1 MTEVKVHTLG
11 GNLKGVANLPE
22 EIFSVKLRENIA
34 YEAMKAYLANQRLG
48 VASAKTRSQ
57 VRGGG
62 RKPFRQKGTGRA
74 RQGTRRSPL
83 MPGGGVVF
91 GPRPRNYRMPL
102 AQGIRH
108 LALFTALSEKARE
121 GKVCVVEKPTSIIA
135 KTKVMRGFLQSLGIG
150 EEHCLLIHNNSEG
163 EIKRAS
169 KNIPNL
175 WVEDVR
181 SLSAYPVLWA
191 DRVILCEGVAE
202 RIREVYLR

>member
-1 MTEVKVHTLG
+1 MAEVKIHTLG
-11 GNLKGVANLPE
+11 GDLKGIVILPE
-22 EIFSVKLRENIA
+22 EVFSVKLRENIT
-34 YEAMKAYLANQRLG
+34 YEAMKSYLANQRLG
-48 VASAKTRSQ
+48 VASAKSRSQ

-108 LALFTALSEKARE
+108 LALFTALSAKARE
-121 GKVCVVEKPTSIIA
+121 GNVCVVEEPTSTIA
-135 KTKVMRGFLQSLGIG
+135 KTKVMRGFLQSLGIRG
-150 EEHCLLIHNNSEG
+150 EHCLLIYNNPER